1 MNGDSIASLVYLVLL
16 GSVIAGYFFVSNRN
30 SLGKTMQ
37 QAAIWGLIFVGAI
50 AVAGLWSDLR
60 DDVAP
65 AQVLSSRG
73 ELVVPRSFDGH
84 YRVTLNIQDIPVDF
98 IVDTGASDMVLSQR
112 DARRVGLDPEQLAYT
127 GRARTANGT
136 VPMAFVMLSE
146 VSVGEFVAEDVRASV
161 NGGEMSSSLLGMSYL
176 QRFGRIS
183 IENDQLTL
191 SP

>member
-183 IENDQLTL
+183 IENDRLTL

>member
-84 YRVTLNIQDIPVDF
+84 YRVTLNIQDISVDF

-183 IENDQLTL
+183 IENDRLTL